1 MKIMS
6 DEELRKQMEFI
17 VEQLATVAVR
27 QDRTEEIINRLA
39 NASLNR
45 ITNLDEKVFA
55 LVDAQ
60 IKTEENMATLAA
72 SQTQTDE
79 RLNAFIAVAERFIS
93 ERRNGESQG

>member
-1 MKIMS
+1 MS

-45 ITNLDEKVFA
+45 ITNLDEKVSA

-72 SQTQTDE
+72 SQAQTDE

-93 ERRNGESQG
+93 ERHNGESQG